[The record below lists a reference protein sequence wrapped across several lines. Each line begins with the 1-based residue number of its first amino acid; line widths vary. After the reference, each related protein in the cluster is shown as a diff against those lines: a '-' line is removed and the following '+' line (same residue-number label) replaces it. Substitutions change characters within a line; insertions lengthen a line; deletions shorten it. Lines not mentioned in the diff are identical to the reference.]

1 MNLRD
6 KQVNIYLDHS
16 YFMYLPSIST
26 SSIDPKY
33 FFDVKYVCLK
43 GGTSIIRNYFQA
55 HFQFC
60 RRMQSFI
67 GMRIASKSRFL
78 TALINA
84 KLCSLAWEKKT
95 NVFKINSNS
104 TPTSIGSLDGV
115 GISGF
120 GSGSSYGLHFD
131 LSRFQQIN

>member
-1 MNLRD
+1 
-6 KQVNIYLDHS
+6 
-16 YFMYLPSIST
+16 
-26 SSIDPKY
+26 
-33 FFDVKYVCLK
+33 
-43 GGTSIIRNYFQA
+43 
-55 HFQFC
+55 
-60 RRMQSFI
+60 MQSFI

-84 KLCSLAWEKKT
+84 KLCSLAWEKKN